1 MRCFA
6 LLALIFSSLG
16 VASVPHMN
24 REAHYEEFQNSTVK
38 PFFDGAVFEKLKLRD
53 GKNLAYRIFENE
65 KSERVIVLLQ
75 GRTESMKKHAELM
88 YDLFQLGYTVITFDF
103 RGQGE
108 SDHLVPQHPTYGH
121 IDNFD
126 TYVEDLNE
134 LYSKVISNRSEKS
147 KFAYAH
153 SMGGAVIALFDLKY
167 PGKFEKIVWQ
177 SPMLSLKTGVF
188 PNWLAKSIV
197 GTMVFF
203 GFGEHLPPL
212 QGDFDENEINNVT
225 TSLERRKFAFSV
237 RKEEKS
243 SIIGPPTSQW
253 VYRALQATRLIQDNA
268 QSFST
273 PTLLL
278 KAGNDHFVKNDD
290 LDTICRQAKFCQS
303 LLFPEGMH
311 ELYLEKDAIRAEL
324 LYKVKYFL
332 SGNF

>member
-16 VASVPHMN
+16 VASGSFMN
-24 REAHYEEFQNSTVK
+24 REAHYEEFQNLVVK

-53 GKNLAYRIFENE
+53 GKNLAYRVFENE

-88 YDLFQLGYTVITFDF
+88 YDFFQLGYTVITFDY

-108 SDHLVPQHPTYGH
+108 SDHLVPHHPTYGH
-121 IDNFD
+121 IDDFD

-134 LYSKVISNRSEKS
+134 LYSKVIGARREKS

-167 PGKFEKIVWQ
+167 PSKFEKIIWQ
-177 SPMLSLKTGVF
+177 SPMLSLKTGAF

-225 TSLERRKFAFSV
+225 TSVERRKFAFSV
-237 RKEEKS
+237 RKAERS
-243 SIIGPPTSQW
+243 SLIGPPTSQW
-253 VYRALQATRLIQDNA
+253 VYGALQATRQIQDHA
-268 QSFST
+268 QSLST

-278 KAGNDHFVKNDD
+278 KAGNDHFVKNED
-290 LDTICRQAKFCQS
+290 LDAICSKAKFCKS
-303 LLFPEGMH
+303 ALFSEGMH
-311 ELYLEKDAIRAEL
+311 ELYLESDTIRTEL
-324 LYKVKYFL
+324 LTKVNDFL
-332 SGNF
+332 SANF